1 MHCCSCGKGELDD
14 IYRQRGHEPKI
25 TGCIG
30 AGAYTVH
37 VVDCMTES
45 EYLGPCMDYCTR
57 IEG

>member
-1 MHCCSCGKGELDD
+1 MPS
-14 IYRQRGHEPKI
+14 I